1 MTSQQT
7 KVMFIYGTRPET
19 IKLAPVIKELNNDNN
34 FQTIVTVTGQHRQML
49 DQAMDLFGLQADYD
63 LNVMQENQT
72 LSGLS
77 QRILAGL
84 SDIFADYRPDIVLV
98 QGDTTS
104 VLIGA
109 LSAFYHGVKVGHVEA
124 GLRTADKRN
133 PFPEEINRRLAGVI
147 ADLHFA
153 PTAAARG
160 NLVREG
166 IDPSTIFITGNSQ
179 IDALLSVV
187 DPNLKLPAEVA
198 PRPGRR
204 TILMTTHRREN
215 LDGALTEIYRA
226 VKKAL
231 VDFPDVDVIF
241 PMHLN
246 PKVRSVVMEELQLSD
261 RVRLLDPF
269 DYRTMANVMARSYLV
284 LTDSGGLQEEA
295 PSLGVPVLVTRT
307 NTERPEG
314 IAAGTA
320 RLAGTTEA
328 GVSAALSELLGNAD
342 TYRRMSQ
349 AVNPYGDGK
358 ASFRIRKALRY
369 SLGLDQ
375 CGPEE
380 YQ

>member
-19 IKLAPVIKELNNDNN
+19 IKLAPVIKELRSDPD

-49 DQAMDLFGLQADYD
+49 DQAMDVFGLQADYD

-187 DPNLKLPAEVA
+187 DPNLNLPAEVA

-328 GVSAALSELLGNAD
+328 GVSAALNELLGNAD

-375 CGPEE
+375 SKPEE
-380 YQ
+380 YI

>member
-49 DQAMDLFGLQADYD
+49 DQAMDVFGLQADYD

-84 SDIFADYRPDIVLV
+84 SDIFADCRPDIVLV

-187 DPNLKLPAEVA
+187 DPNLNLPAEVA

-231 VDFPDVDVIF
+231 ADFPDVDVIF

-328 GVSAALSELLGNAD
+328 GVSAALNELLGNAD

-369 SLGLDQ
+369 ILGLDQ
-375 CGPEE
+375 SKPEE
-380 YQ
+380 YI

>member
-19 IKLAPVIKELNNDNN
+19 IKLAPVIKELRSDPD

-49 DQAMDLFGLQADYD
+49 DQAMDVFGLQADYD

-84 SDIFADYRPDIVLV
+84 SDIFADCRPDIVLV

-187 DPNLKLPAEVA
+187 DPNLNLPAEVA

-328 GVSAALSELLGNAD
+328 GVSAALSELLGDAD

-349 AVNPYGDGK
+349 AANPYGDGK

-375 CGPEE
+375 SKPEE
-380 YQ
+380 YI

>member
-1 MTSQQT
+1 VTSQQT

-49 DQAMDLFGLQADYD
+49 DQAMDVFGLQADYD

-84 SDIFADYRPDIVLV
+84 SDIFADCRPDIVLV

-187 DPNLKLPAEVA
+187 DPNLNLPAEVA

-328 GVSAALSELLGNAD
+328 GVSAALNELLGNAD

-349 AVNPYGDGK
+349 AANPYGDGK

-375 CGPEE
+375 SKPEE
-380 YQ
+380 YI

>member
-1 MTSQQT
+1 MTNQQT
-7 KVMFIYGTRPET
+7 KVMFIFGTRPET
-19 IKLAPVIKELNNDNN
+19 IKLAPVIKEMQSDPD

-49 DQAMDLFGLQADYD
+49 DQAMAVFGLQADYD

-84 SDIFADYRPDIVLV
+84 SDIFADCRPDIVLV

-153 PTAAARG
+153 PTTAARG

-187 DPNLKLPAEVA
+187 DPNLNLPAEVA

-231 VDFPDVDVIF
+231 ADFPDVDVIF

-295 PSLGVPVLVTRT
+295 PSLGIPVLVTRT

-320 RLAGTTEA
+320 RLAGTSEA
-328 GVSAALSELLGNAD
+328 GVSAALSELLGNTD

-375 CGPEE
+375 SKPEE
-380 YQ
+380 YI

>member
-1 MTSQQT
+1 MTDQT
-7 KVMFIYGTRPET
+7 KVMFIFGTRPET
-19 IKLAPVIKELNNDNN
+19 IKLAPVIKELQSDPD

-49 DQAMDLFGLQADYD
+49 DQAMDVFGLQADYD

-77 QRILAGL
+77 QRILGGL
-84 SDIFADYRPDIVLV
+84 ADIFAAGRPDIVLV

-109 LSAFYHGVKVGHVEA
+109 LSAFYHGIKVGHVEA

-153 PTAAARG
+153 PTTAARD
-160 NLVREG
+160 NLLREA

-187 DPNLKLPAEVA
+187 DPDLKLPVEVA

-241 PMHLN
+241 PVHLN
-246 PKVRSVVMEELQLSD
+246 PKVRAVVMEELQLSD

-269 DYRTMANVMARSYLV
+269 DYRTMANVMERSYLV

-328 GVSAALSELLGNAD
+328 GVFAALSELLGNAD

-358 ASFRIRKALRY
+358 ASYRIRKALRY

-375 CGPEE
+375 NRPEE
-380 YQ
+380 YR

>member
-19 IKLAPVIKELNNDNN
+19 IKLAPVIKELRSDPD

-49 DQAMDLFGLQADYD
+49 DQAMDVFGLQADYD

-84 SDIFADYRPDIVLV
+84 SDIFADCRPDIVLV

-187 DPNLKLPAEVA
+187 DPNLNLPAEVA

-328 GVSAALSELLGNAD
+328 GVSAALNELLGNAD

-349 AVNPYGDGK
+349 AANPYGDGK

-375 CGPEE
+375 SKPEE
-380 YQ
+380 YI

>member
-49 DQAMDLFGLQADYD
+49 DQAMDVFGLQADYD

-72 LSGLS
+72 LPGLS

-84 SDIFADYRPDIVLV
+84 SDIFADCRPDIVLV

-187 DPNLKLPAEVA
+187 DPNLNLPAEVA

-231 VDFPDVDVIF
+231 ADFPDVDVIF

-328 GVSAALSELLGNAD
+328 GVSAALNELLGNAD

-349 AVNPYGDGK
+349 AANPYGDGK

-369 SLGLDQ
+369 ILGLDQ
-375 CGPEE
+375 SKPEE
-380 YQ
+380 YI

>member
-49 DQAMDLFGLQADYD
+49 DQAMDVFGLQADYD

-72 LSGLS
+72 LPGLS

-84 SDIFADYRPDIVLV
+84 SDIFADCRPDIVLV

-187 DPNLKLPAEVA
+187 DPNLNLPAEVA

-231 VDFPDVDVIF
+231 ADFPDVDVIF

-328 GVSAALSELLGNAD
+328 GVSAALNELLGNAD

-349 AVNPYGDGK
+349 AANPYGDGK

-375 CGPEE
+375 SKPEE
-380 YQ
+380 YI

>member
-1 MTSQQT
+1 MTDQQA

-19 IKLAPVIKELNNDNN
+19 IKLAPVIKELQGDPD
-34 FQTIVTVTGQHRQML
+34 FHTIVTVTGQHRQML
-49 DQAMDLFGLQADYD
+49 DQAMAVFSLQADYD

-84 SDIFADYRPDIVLV
+84 SDVFAVCRPDIVLV

-109 LSAFYHGVKVGHVEA
+109 LSAFYHDIKVGHVEA

-187 DPNLKLPAEVA
+187 DPELKLPVEVA

-215 LDGALTEIYRA
+215 LEGALTAIYRA
-226 VKKAL
+226 VKRAL
-231 VDFPDVDVIF
+231 ADFPDVDVIF
-241 PMHLN
+241 PVHLN
-246 PKVRSVVMEELQLSD
+246 PRVRSAVMEELQLSD

-328 GVSAALSELLGNAD
+328 GVSAALHELLGNAD
-342 TYRRMSQ
+342 TYLRMSQ

-358 ASFRIRKALRY
+358 ASWRIRKALRY
-369 SLGLDQ
+369 SLGLDKNR
-375 CGPEE
+375 PEG
-380 YQ
+380 YL

>member
-1 MTSQQT
+1 MTNQQT
-7 KVMFIYGTRPET
+7 KVMFIFGTRPET
-19 IKLAPVIKELNNDNN
+19 IKLAPVIKEMQSDPD

-49 DQAMDLFGLQADYD
+49 DQAMAVFGLQADYD

-84 SDIFADYRPDIVLV
+84 SDIFADCRPDIVLV

-153 PTAAARG
+153 PTTAARG

-187 DPNLKLPAEVA
+187 DPNLNLPAEVA

-295 PSLGVPVLVTRT
+295 PSLGIPVLVTRT

-320 RLAGTTEA
+320 RLAGTSEA
-328 GVSAALSELLGNAD
+328 GVSAALSELLGNTD

-375 CGPEE
+375 SKPEE
-380 YQ
+380 YI

>member
-1 MTSQQT
+1 MTHQQT
-7 KVMFIYGTRPET
+7 KVMFIFGTRPET
-19 IKLAPVIKELNNDNN
+19 IKLAPVIKELRRDPEL
-34 FQTIVTVTGQHRQML
+34 QTIVTVTGQHRQML
-49 DQAMDLFGLQADYD
+49 DQAMDVFDLKADYD

-84 SDIFADYRPDIVLV
+84 DDIFAACRPDIVLV

-124 GLRTADKRN
+124 GLRTTDKRN
-133 PFPEEINRRLAGVI
+133 PFPEEVNRRLAGVI

-153 PTAAARG
+153 PTTAACD
-160 NLVREG
+160 NLLREG
-166 IDPSTIFITGNSQ
+166 VDPSTIFITGNSQ

-187 DPNLKLPAEVA
+187 DPNLSLPAEVA

-215 LDGALTEIYRA
+215 LDGALSAIYRA

-241 PMHLN
+241 PVHLN
-246 PKVRSVVMEELQLSD
+246 PKVRAVVMEELQLSD

-320 RLAGTTEA
+320 RLAGTTEE
-328 GVSAALSELLGNAD
+328 GVYAALSELLGNAE
-342 TYRRMSQ
+342 TYHRMSK

-358 ASFRIRKALRY
+358 ASWRIRKALRY
-369 SLGLDQ
+369 SFGLDQ
-375 CGPEE
+375 SRPED
-380 YQ
+380 YI

>member
-1 MTSQQT
+1 MTNQQT
-7 KVMFIYGTRPET
+7 KVMFIFGTRPET
-19 IKLAPVIKELNNDNN
+19 IKLAPVIKEMQSDPD

-49 DQAMDLFGLQADYD
+49 DQAMAVFGLQADYD

-84 SDIFADYRPDIVLV
+84 SDIFADCRPDIVLV

-187 DPNLKLPAEVA
+187 DPNLNLPAEVA

-231 VDFPDVDVIF
+231 ADFPDVDVIF

-328 GVSAALSELLGNAD
+328 GVSAALNELLGNAD

-375 CGPEE
+375 SKPEE
-380 YQ
+380 YI

>member
-1 MTSQQT
+1 MTNQQT
-7 KVMFIYGTRPET
+7 KVMFIFGTRPET
-19 IKLAPVIKELNNDNN
+19 IKLAPVIKEMQSDPD

-49 DQAMDLFGLQADYD
+49 DQAMAVFGLQADYD

-84 SDIFADYRPDIVLV
+84 SDIFADCRPDIVLV

-187 DPNLKLPAEVA
+187 DPNLNLPAEVA

-320 RLAGTTEA
+320 RLAGTSEA
-328 GVSAALSELLGNAD
+328 GVSAALSELLGNTD

-375 CGPEE
+375 SKPEE
-380 YQ
+380 YI

>member
-1 MTSQQT
+1 VTSQQT

-49 DQAMDLFGLQADYD
+49 DQAMDVFGLQADYD

-84 SDIFADYRPDIVLV
+84 SDIFADCRPDIVLV

-187 DPNLKLPAEVA
+187 DPNLNLPAEVA

-231 VDFPDVDVIF
+231 ADFPDVDVIF

-328 GVSAALSELLGNAD
+328 GVSAALSELLGDAD

-375 CGPEE
+375 SKPEE
-380 YQ
+380 YI

>member
-1 MTSQQT
+1 VTDQT
-7 KVMFIYGTRPET
+7 KVMFIFGTRPET
-19 IKLAPVIKELNNDNN
+19 IKLAPVIKELQSDPD

-49 DQAMDLFGLQADYD
+49 DQAMDVFGLQADYD

-77 QRILAGL
+77 QRILGGL
-84 SDIFADYRPDIVLV
+84 ADIFAAGRPDIVLV

-109 LSAFYHGVKVGHVEA
+109 LSAFYHGIKVGHVEA

-153 PTAAARG
+153 PTTAARD
-160 NLVREG
+160 NLLREA

-187 DPNLKLPAEVA
+187 DPDLKLPVEVA

-241 PMHLN
+241 PVHLN
-246 PKVRSVVMEELQLSD
+246 PKVRAVVMEELQLSD

-269 DYRTMANVMARSYLV
+269 DYRTMANVMERSYLV

-328 GVSAALSELLGNAD
+328 GVFAALSELLGNAD

-358 ASFRIRKALRY
+358 ASYRIRKALRY

-375 CGPEE
+375 NRPEE
-380 YQ
+380 YR

>member
-19 IKLAPVIKELNNDNN
+19 IKLAPVIKELRSDPD

-49 DQAMDLFGLQADYD
+49 DQAMDVFGLQADYD

-84 SDIFADYRPDIVLV
+84 SDIFADCRPDIVLV

-187 DPNLKLPAEVA
+187 DPNLNLPAEVA

-231 VDFPDVDVIF
+231 ADFPDVDVIF

-328 GVSAALSELLGNAD
+328 GVSAALNELLGNAD

-349 AVNPYGDGK
+349 AANPYGDGK

-375 CGPEE
+375 SKPEE
-380 YQ
+380 YI

>member
-19 IKLAPVIKELNNDNN
+19 IKLAPVIKELRSDPD

-49 DQAMDLFGLQADYD
+49 DQAMDVFGLQADYD

-84 SDIFADYRPDIVLV
+84 SDIFADCRPDIVLV

-153 PTAAARG
+153 PTTAARG

-187 DPNLKLPAEVA
+187 DPNLNLPAEVA

-231 VDFPDVDVIF
+231 ADFPDVDVIF

-295 PSLGVPVLVTRT
+295 PSLGIPVLVTRT

-320 RLAGTTEA
+320 RLAGTSEA
-328 GVSAALSELLGNAD
+328 GVSAALSELLGNTD

-375 CGPEE
+375 SKPEE
-380 YQ
+380 YI

>member
-1 MTSQQT
+1 
-7 KVMFIYGTRPET
+7 MFIYGTRPET
-19 IKLAPVIKELNNDNN
+19 IKLAPVIKELYNDPN

-49 DQAMDLFGLQADYD
+49 DQAMDVFGLQADYD

-84 SDIFADYRPDIVLV
+84 SDVFADCHPDIVLV

-109 LSAFYHGVKVGHVEA
+109 LSAFYHGIKVGHVEA

-187 DPNLKLPAEVA
+187 DPNLNLPAEVA

-231 VDFPDVDVIF
+231 ADFPDVDVIF

-269 DYRTMANVMARSYLV
+269 DYSTMANVMARSYLV

-328 GVSAALSELLGNAD
+328 GVSAALNELLGNAD

-349 AVNPYGDGK
+349 AANPYGDGK

-375 CGPEE
+375 SKPEE
-380 YQ
+380 YI

>member
-19 IKLAPVIKELNNDNN
+19 IKLAPVIKELRSDPD

-49 DQAMDLFGLQADYD
+49 DQAMDVFGLQADYD

-84 SDIFADYRPDIVLV
+84 SDIFADCRPDIVLV

-147 ADLHFA
+147 ANLHFA

-160 NLVREG
+160 NLVREC

-187 DPNLKLPAEVA
+187 DSNLKLPVEVA

-231 VDFPDVDVIF
+231 ADFPDVDVIF

-328 GVSAALSELLGNAD
+328 GVSAALNELLGNAD
-342 TYRRMSQ
+342 TYRRMSH

-375 CGPEE
+375 SKPEE
-380 YQ
+380 YI

>member
-1 MTSQQT
+1 MTNQQT
-7 KVMFIYGTRPET
+7 KVMFIFGTRPET
-19 IKLAPVIKELNNDNN
+19 IKLAPVIKEMQSDPD

-49 DQAMDLFGLQADYD
+49 DQAMAVFGLQADYD

-84 SDIFADYRPDIVLV
+84 SDIFADCRPDIVLV

-153 PTAAARG
+153 PTTAARG

-187 DPNLKLPAEVA
+187 DPNL
-198 PRPGRR
+198 
-204 TILMTTHRREN
+204 N
-215 LDGALTEIYRA
+215 
-226 VKKAL
+226 
-231 VDFPDVDVIF
+231 
-241 PMHLN
+241 
-246 PKVRSVVMEELQLSD
+246 
-261 RVRLLDPF
+261 
-269 DYRTMANVMARSYLV
+269 
-284 LTDSGGLQEEA
+284 
-295 PSLGVPVLVTRT
+295 
-307 NTERPEG
+307 
-314 IAAGTA
+314 
-320 RLAGTTEA
+320 
-328 GVSAALSELLGNAD
+328 
-342 TYRRMSQ
+342 
-349 AVNPYGDGK
+349 
-358 ASFRIRKALRY
+358 
-369 SLGLDQ
+369 
-375 CGPEE
+375 
-380 YQ
+380 

>member
-1 MTSQQT
+1 VTSQQT

-34 FQTIVTVTGQHRQML
+34 FHTIVTVTGQHRQML
-49 DQAMDLFGLQADYD
+49 DQAMAVFGLQADYD

-72 LSGLS
+72 LPGLS

-84 SDIFADYRPDIVLV
+84 SDIFADCRPDIVLV

-187 DPNLKLPAEVA
+187 DPNLNLPAEVA

-328 GVSAALSELLGNAD
+328 GVSAALNELLGNAD

-375 CGPEE
+375 SKPEE
-380 YQ
+380 YI